1 MTCNHMG
8 DNNPEGVSKEQLRKL
23 AGNLIEGQSTMTLAT
38 AQGNAA
44 WAAPVYYVFFKSAFY
59 FFSDPES
66 RHIRESLAG
75 CQASSAIHSE
85 ASSWKDIRG
94 IQMSGSLNLVS
105 GKLEAVEAIG
115 KYLKKFGFTK
125 DFFSKDQALDMD
137 AFAKRFNVRLY
148 KFKPSIIYYLDNSIR
163 FGFREEVDI

>member
-1 MTCNHMG
+1 MG
-8 DNNPEGVSKEQLRKL
+8 DNNPEGVSKEQLRTL

-38 AQGNAA
+38 AQENTA
-44 WAAPVYYVFFKSAFY
+44 WAAPVYYVFCRSAFY

-66 RHIRESLAG
+66 RHIEESLAG
-75 CQASSAIHSE
+75 CQVSAAIHSE

-94 IQMSGSLNLVS
+94 VQMAGSIDMVS
-105 GKLEAVEAIG
+105 GKLEAVETIG

-125 DFFSKDQALDMD
+125 DFFSKDQAMDLD
-137 AFAKRFNVRLY
+137 AFAKRFHVRLY
-148 KFKPSIIYYLDNSIR
+148 KFNPSIIHYLDNSIR

>member
-1 MTCNHMG
+1 MG
-8 DNNPEGVSKEQLRKL
+8 DKTSEGISREQLRKL

-38 AQGNAA
+38 AQENAA
-44 WAAPVYYVFFKSAFY
+44 WAAPVYYVFFRSGFY

-94 IQMSGSLNLVS
+94 IQMSGSIDRVT
-105 GKLEAVEAIG
+105 GKLESVETIG

-125 DFFSKDQALDMD
+125 DFFSKDQPPDMD

-148 KFKPSIIYYLDNSIR
+148 KFNPSLTYYLDNSIG
-163 FGFREEVDI
+163 FGFRAEVDI